1 MFIPQSGRLALYRRF
16 PKVELSYENTCYKKV
31 HNADL
36 YLAIPSNRKS
46 FAWFTYF
53 QNRSVCLIINIT
65 NDRLTDIKSYPCC
78 FDNCLSLG
86 TVLYGSL
93 ITTSDRQ
100 TVFCAEDILQYKGK
114 NIDRCKWYERVS
126 YLRQFTTHIKPVV
139 FTKQFILMSLVLCST
154 SYKDLEIFIENSV
167 YDVEYIQ
174 ARHLNSSKFENFSI
188 NQINKRQRNTVPTAV
203 FSVKPCIQTDIYEL
217 YCYSGSLD
225 FYNIAHIPDYKTS
238 ILMNSV
244 FRNIRENQNLDM
256 IEESED
262 EDEFENISDDKYVD
276 LTKKRTM
283 RCIYSYRFKR
293 WIPQE
298 VIDSK
303 AKLTTF
309 QELKIL
315 EKKN

>member
-1 MFIPQSGRLALYRRF
+1 MFITQSCKTALYKRF
-16 PKVELSYENTCYKKV
+16 PNVELSYENTCYKKV
-31 HNADL
+31 HNADM
-36 YLAIPSNRKS
+36 YLAVPSKNKS

-53 QNRSVCLIINIT
+53 QDKSVCFIINII
-65 NDRLTDIKSYPCC
+65 NDRLSNIRSYPCC

-93 ITTSDRQ
+93 ITTSEKQ
-100 TVFCAEDILQYKGK
+100 IIFCAEDILQYKGRF
-114 NIDRCKWYERVS
+114 IDKCKWYERIS
-126 YLRQFTTHIKPVV
+126 YLKQFTTHINPIM
-139 FTKQFILMSLVLCST
+139 FTKQFILISLALCST
-154 SYKDLEIFIENSV
+154 NYKDLEIFIENSI

-174 ARHLNSSKFENFSI
+174 ARCINSHRFENFSI
-188 NQINKRQRNTVPTAV
+188 NQINKRQRNAIPTAI
-203 FSVKPCIQTDIYEL
+203 FSVRPCLQTDIYEL
-217 YCYSGSLD
+217 YCYSRSVE

-238 ILMNSV
+238 ILMNSI

-276 LTKKRTM
+276 LAKKTTM

-303 AKLTTF
+303 NKLTTF